1 MGSREGACAQ
11 SSIGTNQP
19 TPPDQNLQSC
29 PEEERERERA
39 ERRPSPSPPRPDS
52 SSPSEGSAGIL
63 RTASTPPESDPAPQ
77 STWRLSWSTSP
88 RRSSSW
94 PETPPGTTRR
104 PGSSQGTSSSPSGT
118 TRSSASSCPPSPSP
132 AVVSCQTSTP
142 FFSQR
147 SPARSPT
154 KFAQQASCR
163 RRQQHFQGLCRE
175 TRTPQNQK

>member
-1 MGSREGACAQ
+1 MGTSNDPHTQ
-11 SSIGTNQP
+11 KPNQTKTKQP
-19 TPPDQNLQSC
+19 CL
-29 PEEERERERA
+29 EEERERA
-39 ERRPSPSPPRPDS
+39 PRRPSPSPRRLDS
-52 SSPSEGSAGIL
+52 SSPSEGSAGIW
-63 RTASTPPESDPAPQ
+63 RPESTPPESDLAPQ
-77 STWRLSWSTSP
+77 STSPPSLSTSP
-88 RRSSSW
+88 PRSSSW

-118 TRSSASSCPPSPSP
+118 PKSSASSCPPSPSP

-154 KFAQQASCR
+154 KFAQRASCR

-175 TRTPQNQK
+175 TRTPQNQKNWCF